1 MPRRAE
7 SRAPLRVAL
16 LGSHRAPGHRFL
28 LEEDG
33 NRGAVYD
40 LVCALTSEPEFEAKP
55 ALEAAGVP
63 VLVYDIHEFYRARG
77 ARLSD
82 LDVRRDYDRATLQA
96 LRPYRPDVIVLAG
109 YLYLLTEPMLEAFPD
124 RIVNVHDSDLRLAGA
139 DGRPRYRGLRSTR
152 DAIFAG
158 EPETRATAHV
168 VTAELDGGPP
178 LVRSGGFPVHPLV
191 VAARAWGAT
200 DILKAYAYAH
210 REWVIRSSW
219 GPLLAKA
226 IEVVAQRE
234 GGFLESEAVVRGA
247 RPPLEIT
254 LDPGLVPAP
263 EPLGSFGSGSWSP

>member
-1 MPRRAE
+1 MPRNAE

-16 LGSHRAPGHRFL
+16 LCSHRAPGCLFL

-33 NRGAVYD
+33 NRGAAYD
-40 LVCALTSEPEFEAKP
+40 LVCALTSEPECEAKP
-55 ALEAAGVP
+55 ALEAAGMP
-63 VLVYDIHEFYRARG
+63 VLVHDIHEFYRVRG

-82 LDVRRDYDRATLQA
+82 LDVRRDYDRAILRA
-96 LRPYRPDVIVLAG
+96 LRPYRPDVVALSS
-109 YLYLLTEPMLEAFPD
+109 YLYLLTEPMLQAFPD
-124 RIVNVHDSDLRLAGA
+124 RIVNVHDSDLRLVGA
-139 DGRPRYRGLRSTR
+139 DGRRRYRGLRSTR

-178 LVRSGGFPVHPLV
+178 LVRTGGFPVHPLV
-191 VAARAWGAT
+191 QAARTWGAS

-226 IEVVAQRE
+226 IEILAQRE
-234 GGFLESEAVVRGA
+234 GGSLASDAVVRA
-247 RPPLEIT
+247 VRPPLEIT
-254 LDPGLVPAP
+254 LDRGVVPAP
-263 EPLGSFGSGSWSP
+263 EFLGSFGSGSWST